1 MLEATVMLFLGEDPS
16 VISLV
21 VQKLEKDLCQ
31 GKAKTVLRKIVVQ
44 LLLIPL
50 ETTALSWRL
59 SRLNI

>member
-50 ETTALSWRL
+50 ETTALS
-59 SRLNI
+59 